1 MAEQCFEICKRF
13 AKYCHVEEYLLTLK
27 RRVVMLNDQYR
38 YEERRFH

>member
-27 RRVVMLNDQYR
+27 RRDGHAQ
-38 YEERRFH
+38 